1 LQDSPRWRRGGEAA
15 EFEECDGVP
24 AVVALRSSSMVSR
37 GVLQIVE
44 MKGSEMGPK
53 RAGAWSSPR
62 EMVAA
67 APLVESDEMVAAFGV

>member
-1 LQDSPRWRRGGEAA
+1 LQDSLRWRRGGEATG
-15 EFEECDGVP
+15 FEECDGVP

-53 RAGAWSSPR
+53 EEGEEGRSLEFTERDGSGSASRGIR
-62 EMVAA
+62 
-67 APLVESDEMVAAFGV
+67 